1 MKQIIVLHFAR
12 VIYVKKNPD
21 TNLLSTSENVK
32 VKVHLVSMISFV
44 WRNCVSKEID
54 RLKKELEQSD
64 NLKMVFHLI

>member
-12 VIYVKKNPD
+12 VIYVKENPD

-32 VKVHLVSMISFV
+32 VKVHLISMISFV

-64 NLKMVFHLI
+64 NLKMLFHLI

>member
-1 MKQIIVLHFAR
+1 MKKIIVLHFAR
-12 VIYVKKNPD
+12 VIYVKENPD

-32 VKVHLVSMISFV
+32 VKINLVSMISFV
-44 WRNCVSKEID
+44 WHNYVSKEID